1 MSDIIN
7 AGESLYLSRASNI
20 AQTMTKSGR
29 RKALKRGPTLYNLEV
44 KVPSQLLNGDNYYA
58 IEEELMKLE
67 YGANTFHDV
76 SISGVMKSGLIAKTR
91 SSISGSPVVDGADQT
106 GNTITVTGI
115 SGTVEP
121 FDFVQFEGSTKVY
134 QLMEGSTTTSL
145 VLNCPIVTSPA
156 DQSSVVWGD
165 NVNFNF
171 CLKDQPGINYLPGN
185 IVEYGTFVFEEV
197 IQDT

>member
-20 AQTMTKSGR
+20 AQTLTQGGR

-44 KVPSQLLNGDNYYA
+44 KVPSQLLNGDTYYA
-58 IEEELMKLE
+58 IEEELLKLE
-67 YGANTFHDV
+67 YGLNTFYDS

-91 SSISGSPVVDGADQT
+91 SSISGTPVVNGANQT
-106 GNTITVTGI
+106 GNTVTVSGLT
-115 SGTVEP
+115 GTVEP

-134 QLMEGSTTTSL
+134 QIMEGSTTTSL
-145 VLNCPIVTSPA
+145 ILNCPLVTSPA
-156 DQSSVVWGD
+156 DASVVVWGD

-171 CLKDQPGINYLPGN
+171 CLKDQPGANYLPGN
-185 IVEYGTFVFEEV
+185 IVEYGTFMFEEV